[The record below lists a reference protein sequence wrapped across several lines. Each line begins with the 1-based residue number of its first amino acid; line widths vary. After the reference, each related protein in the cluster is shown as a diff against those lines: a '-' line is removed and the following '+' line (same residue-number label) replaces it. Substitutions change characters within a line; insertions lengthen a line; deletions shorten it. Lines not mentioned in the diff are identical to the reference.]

1 LTRRRDIKSKA
12 LRIGLN
18 PEQVEP
24 LASCPFNFP
33 PHALY
38 IFCPVIFIFTSLS
51 KLSVKNHQNKLC
63 GSILKTVKKQPF
75 LT

>member
-1 LTRRRDIKSKA
+1 MPVILTFQSRRLSIQDFISEYLLYK
-12 LRIGLN
+12 
-18 PEQVEP
+18 
-24 LASCPFNFP
+24 FP

-38 IFCPVIFIFTSLS
+38 IFCSVIFIFTSLS

>member
-1 LTRRRDIKSKA
+1 MILKIRLFIQDFK
-12 LRIGLN
+12 LEYL
-18 PEQVEP
+18 
-24 LASCPFNFP
+24 LFNFP

-38 IFCPVIFIFTSLS
+38 IFCPAIFIFSSLS

-63 GSILKTVKKQPF
+63 GGILKTVKKQPF